1 MDFAE
6 WIRSSAVMAAGLI
19 PFNMSISRGVE
30 TFGIKG
36 RIQTGVT
43 VLTGLALGV
52 GLQIASFGTPTDFG
66 GWFFV
71 ALFGLMV
78 AGGSI
83 GTYEVI
89 KKAANKESQV

>member
-6 WIRSSAVMAAGLI
+6 WIKQSLLFAAGLI
-19 PFNMSISRGVE
+19 PFNMSIVRGVE
-30 TFGIKG
+30 AFGIKG
-36 RIQTGVT
+36 KIQTGVA
-43 VLTGLALGV
+43 VLTGLALGI
-52 GLQIASFGTPTDFG
+52 GLQVASFGTPTDFG

-71 ALFGLMV
+71 VLFGLMV

-89 KKAANKESQV
+89 KKAANKQSQG